1 MLSPAD
7 LVTIPFDDWMNSF
20 VRGWLVPNFRPFFR
34 AAQVPISSVLN
45 TLNAFMLWVPMLV
58 TTLAF
63 ALAAWRWAGK
73 GTAIFTLVGFAFMTL
88 RQVQLTL
95 RRLAGRHEPMMS
107 LPQPGEQGA

>member
-58 TTLAF
+58 TTLGF
-63 ALAAWRWAGK
+63 ALAAWRWAGWQ
-73 GTAIFTLVGFAFMTL
+73 
-88 RQVQLTL
+88 R
-95 RRLAGRHEPMMS
+95 
-107 LPQPGEQGA
+107 